1 MGLFKKT
8 IDKQYEFDQGMTAV
22 EQNDED
28 AIQKHCMSLLVND
41 KTNPDGWILKAAL
54 QLHGQ
59 DFDVEKAT
67 KAKGDFFEKL
77 LASSYTCDE
86 LKDAF
91 SSYRRAISYSK
102 DESILYS
109 YAYIFGYSLAYHV
122 AYNCDESVN
131 AYRTTIKRMIEET
144 NAKFGHDCSLA
155 FLNRL
160 ITGYEQYLDSG
171 SHHCHKGKA
180 KDILKVLHTLRDSSQ
195 VKSAEIIDEDKA
207 EDDDEDDEDFFDDE
221 DEEVTLTIMK
231 GKKSCGDYLVT
242 ITLDD
247 EEICVLDDTFSEKVT
262 VIAGDYDLEITAENG
277 SNSFEID
284 DSISIE
290 ADSTLKIK
298 IANGDL
304 EYELE
309 EED

>member
-54 QLHGQ
+54 QLHGK

-67 KAKGDFFEKL
+67 KAKGDFFGKL
-77 LASSYTCDE
+77 LASNDTYDE

-102 DESILYS
+102 DESILYP

-122 AYNCDESVN
+122 AEDYDESVN

-171 SHHCHKGKA
+171 SYLCYEDKA
-180 KDILKVLHTLRDSSQ
+180 KDILKVLRTLRDPSQ
-195 VKSAEIIDEDKA
+195 VTSAAIIDEDES
-207 EDDDEDDEDFFDDE
+207 EDDDEDFFDDE

-284 DSISIE
+284 DSVSIE

-309 EED
+309 EDD

>member
-22 EQNDED
+22 EQNDKD

-54 QLHGQ
+54 QLHGK

-67 KAKGDFFEKL
+67 KAKGDFLGIL
-77 LASSYTCDE
+77 LASSDTYDE

-102 DESILYS
+102 DESILYP

-122 AYNCDESVN
+122 TGDYGESVN

-160 ITGYEQYLDSG
+160 ITGYGQYLDSG
-171 SHHCHKGKA
+171 SYHCYEGKA
-180 KDILKVLHTLRDSSQ
+180 KDILKALHTLRDSSQ
-195 VKSAEIIDEDKA
+195 VKSAEIIDEDES

-284 DSISIE
+284 DSISVE
-290 ADSTLKIK
+290 ADYTLKIK

>member
-54 QLHGQ
+54 QLHGK

-67 KAKGDFFEKL
+67 KAKGDFFGKL
-77 LASSYTCDE
+77 LASNDTYDE

-102 DESILYS
+102 DESVLYP

-122 AYNCDESVN
+122 ADDYDESVK

-171 SHHCHKGKA
+171 SYLCYEGKA
-180 KDILKVLHTLRDSSQ
+180 KRILEELHTLRNPSQ
-195 VKSAEIIDEDKA
+195 EKSAEKNDEDES
-207 EDDDEDDEDFFDDE
+207 EDDDEDFFDDE

>member
-22 EQNDED
+22 EQNDEET
-28 AIQKHCMSLLVND
+28 IQKHCMSLLVND

-54 QLHGQ
+54 QLHGK

-67 KAKGDFFEKL
+67 KAKGDFFGKL
-77 LASSYTCDE
+77 LASSDTYDE

-102 DESILYS
+102 DESVLYP

-122 AYNCDESVN
+122 ADDYDESVN

-171 SHHCHKGKA
+171 SYLSYKDKA
-180 KDILKVLHTLRDSSQ
+180 KDILKVLHTLREPSQ
-195 VKSAEIIDEDKA
+195 VKSAEKIDENES
-207 EDDDEDDEDFFDDE
+207 EDDDEDFFDDE

-231 GKKSCGDYLVT
+231 GKKSCGDYRVT

-262 VIAGDYDLEITAENG
+262 VITGDYDLKITAENG

-304 EYELE
+304 EYKLE

>member
-1 MGLFKKT
+1 
-8 IDKQYEFDQGMTAV
+8 
-22 EQNDED
+22 
-28 AIQKHCMSLLVND
+28 
-41 KTNPDGWILKAAL
+41 
-54 QLHGQ
+54 
-59 DFDVEKAT
+59 
-67 KAKGDFFEKL
+67 
-77 LASSYTCDE
+77 
-86 LKDAF
+86 
-91 SSYRRAISYSK
+91 
-102 DESILYS
+102 
-109 YAYIFGYSLAYHV
+109 
-122 AYNCDESVN
+122 
-131 AYRTTIKRMIEET
+131 
-144 NAKFGHDCSLA
+144 
-155 FLNRL
+155 
-160 ITGYEQYLDSG
+160 
-171 SHHCHKGKA
+171 
-180 KDILKVLHTLRDSSQ
+180 
-195 VKSAEIIDEDKA
+195 
-207 EDDDEDDEDFFDDE
+207 
-221 DEEVTLTIMK
+221 MK